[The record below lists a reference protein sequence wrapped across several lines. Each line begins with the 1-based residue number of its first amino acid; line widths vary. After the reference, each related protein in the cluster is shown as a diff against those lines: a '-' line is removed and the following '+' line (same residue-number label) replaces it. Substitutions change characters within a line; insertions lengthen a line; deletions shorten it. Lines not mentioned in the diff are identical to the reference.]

1 MNDKLYGV
9 IADIEIMRGV
19 NFGKDV
25 NRTLNDALALLYER
39 VPKVLSLEDAM
50 RAKVCWIEKRHNP
63 VVLPCQVKVYSKSDY
78 TAFINKFLPYS
89 NENISRDKYGVTWR
103 CWNVEPS
110 EDERKIA
117 AWNRRAN
124 DGQETQEAA
133 E

>member
-1 MNDKLYGV
+1 MNDKLYSV

-39 VPKVLSLEDAM
+39 VPRVLSLEELIQAKRCWVWMERRGGGFAGKPYAVEPQFHVGQDDRGNQFFM
-50 RAKVCWIEKRHNP
+50 DRASRP
-63 VVLPCQVKVYSKSDY
+63 
-78 TAFINKFLPYS
+78 
-89 NENISRDKYGVTWR
+89 NECYGFEWR

-117 AWNRRAN
+117 AWKRRM
-124 DGQETQEAA
+124 DDEQEA
-133 E
+133 